1 MKNIVRI
8 ASALALVVLAAS
20 CSKMSPSKSEVEA
33 GFPKAYTGAIPEIS
47 FAATPSGEA
56 KFDVDLNAVCIPVK
70 LTVSGV
76 NEELGKVTICVLSSS
91 KADFSNTKTIELE
104 ITQDGSYDYIAL
116 VNANEANYL
125 KAAVSTL
132 YGCSYS
138 DAVKVD
144 VSDVPFYGKIAGTWK
159 GKVTSLAYDDEY
171 DSVISI
177 MLDEEDP
184 ENVCYVCDI
193 EPYWAKNEGSYA
205 EGVNFIKA
213 EIDNENNQ
221 IVLYTGSSMNLGG
234 RSYYASDLEGNVIE
248 YDVLKLSDDGNS
260 LSRENAFYSVKSD
273 GKPEDWYSP
282 AVYKKQ

>member
-132 YGCSYS
+132 
-138 DAVKVD
+138 
-144 VSDVPFYGKIAGTWK
+144 
-159 GKVTSLAYDDEY
+159 
-171 DSVISI
+171 
-177 MLDEEDP
+177 
-184 ENVCYVCDI
+184 
-193 EPYWAKNEGSYA
+193 
-205 EGVNFIKA
+205 
-213 EIDNENNQ
+213 
-221 IVLYTGSSMNLGG
+221 
-234 RSYYASDLEGNVIE
+234 
-248 YDVLKLSDDGNS
+248 
-260 LSRENAFYSVKSD
+260 
-273 GKPEDWYSP
+273 
-282 AVYKKQ
+282 